1 MPNTEINA
9 NVVALLREIQ
19 SIKKPKEINPKLD
32 EIEKLLEK
40 QLTGLGIVINQLK
53 QENKRLNGV

>member
-9 NVVALLREIQ
+9 TAVALLREIQ

-32 EIEKLLEK
+32 EIEKLVEK

>member
-32 EIEKLLEK
+32 QIEKLVEK

>member
-9 NVVALLREIQ
+9 NAVALLREIQ

-32 EIEKLLEK
+32 EIEKLVEK

>member
-9 NVVALLREIQ
+9 TVVALLREIQ

-32 EIEKLLEK
+32 EIEKLVEK

>member
-32 EIEKLLEK
+32 EIEKLVEK

>member
-32 EIEKLLEK
+32 EIEKLVEQ

-53 QENKRLNGV
+53 HENKRLNGV

>member
-9 NVVALLREIQ
+9 NVVTLLREIQ

-32 EIEKLLEK
+32 EIEKLVEK